1 MDAPAFAYAN
11 AVMILLGLIAY
22 ATLGGA
28 DFGGGVWDLLASGP
42 NQRRERAAIASAIG
56 PVWEANNV
64 WLIFVIVVT
73 WTAFPLVY
81 ATVSTALFFPVALA
95 LVGIVMRGAAFGFH
109 AHIRE
114 ATRSAATWGLVFSV
128 TSVVTPF
135 MLGAIA
141 GALATGDI
149 HVVGDTVIV
158 NYWTVWVAPFPLA
171 CGAFALS
178 MCATLAAT
186 YLTVEAL
193 NEGDTAL
200 VAAFQKRALVAG
212 GVTAAI
218 GLVAALLTY
227 LEAPVLWRGLF
238 GQALPVTLLAMGV
251 GLATAVALILSAYR
265 VARVLVA
272 AMVALIFVAWGLA
285 QYPYL
290 VVPDL
295 TLANTA
301 SPEITQ
307 RLTFYA
313 LLIGCALLAPSLYAL
328 LRVFKGRNPVVRYG
342 GSAEAFV
349 SATMSGQ
356 PPQSGQVGQPRQSTQ
371 PGRTRAPGAEGGPA
385 ASTTDAATDDG
396 KRNGRM
402 SASDARGSGGQ
413 KSSSAQSERVA
424 RPAPGT
430 APAGQPDLLTEERA
444 RERQA
449 QWMVL
454 GVSVALV
461 VIVPVARQIWSWL
474 WEARTR
480 TRVDR
485 KILRELEA

>member
-1 MDAPAFAYAN
+1 MSAPPFAYAN

-42 NQRRERAAIASAIG
+42 NKRRERAAIASAIG

-95 LVGIVMRGAAFGFH
+95 LVGIVMRGAAFGFR
-109 AHIRE
+109 AHVRE
-114 ATRSAATWGLVFSV
+114 ATRSATTWGVVFSV

-135 MLGAIA
+135 MLGTIA

-149 HVVGDTVIV
+149 RVIGDTVIV
-158 NYWTVWVAPFPLA
+158 NYWTVWTAPFPLA

-186 YLTVEAL
+186 YLTVEAH
-193 NEGDTAL
+193 NEDDVAL
-200 VAAFQKRALVAG
+200 VAVFQKRAMVAG
-212 GVTAAI
+212 AVTAAI

-238 GQALPVTLLAMGV
+238 GQALPATLLAMGL

-265 VARVLVA
+265 IARVLVA
-272 AMVALIFVAWGLA
+272 AMVALIFVAWGVA

-301 SPEITQ
+301 SPAITQ
-307 RLTFYA
+307 ELTFFS

-328 LRVFKGRNPVVRYG
+328 LRVFKGRNPVVQRG
-342 GSAEAFV
+342 ESAEAFV
-349 SATMSGQ
+349 SATMS
-356 PPQSGQVGQPRQSTQ
+356 RQGAQ
-371 PGRTRAPGAEGGPA
+371 PGHMRAPGGEDGRTAP
-385 ASTTDAATDDG
+385 TTDAATGDG
-396 KRNGRM
+396 KRDGRM
-402 SASDARGSGGQ
+402 SASDVRSGGGQ
-413 KSSSAQSERVA
+413 KPSGTRSEQAAQPA
-424 RPAPGT
+424 RGAAPG
-430 APAGQPDLLTEERA
+430 GQADLLTDERA

-454 GVSVALV
+454 GVSVALAI
-461 VIVPVARQIWSWL
+461 IVPVARQVWRWL

-480 TRVDR
+480 ARVDR
-485 KILRELEA
+485 EILRELEA